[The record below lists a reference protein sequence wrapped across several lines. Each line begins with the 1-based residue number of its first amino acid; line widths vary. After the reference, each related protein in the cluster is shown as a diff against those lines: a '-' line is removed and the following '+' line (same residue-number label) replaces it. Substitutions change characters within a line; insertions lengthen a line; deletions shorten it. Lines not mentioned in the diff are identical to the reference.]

1 MLCLIYIYVYIYI
14 HCTSICI
21 HIIYVYMYE
30 YIYIYVFLYACIILK
45 KKKQRSI
52 HIVGTYAY
60 SGDVCVWTVRYRSA
74 QWEMPSHSAW
84 LRRAQVHRHLPVDFR
99 TPSHRCWDDY
109 RPVMGILCEYIRAK
123 SSVHGDAMGLLGG

>member
-1 MLCLIYIYVYIYI
+1 MLFLIYIYTLYIHMYTYNICIYVNMYIYI
-14 HCTSICI
+14 CIFIC
-21 HIIYVYMYE
+21 MYNFE
-30 YIYIYVFLYACIILK
+30 
-45 KKKQRSI
+45 KKQQSI